1 MSTQFAAGRQRLLGH
16 LAALAFAALIAG
28 SFSLGDL
35 AVPYLAPAALNAVR
49 YLIALMVMLAVYV
62 ALFRGVPPAPTA
74 IWRYAILGGLMATYI
89 VLMFVALQIS
99 EPISTGAVF
108 TLIPLMSTGFGWLF
122 LRQTTGPI
130 VMAALLAA
138 ACGAV
143 WVIFKG
149 DLDAILAQRIGRGEA
164 IFFVGCAAHAAYAPL
179 VRKFNRG
186 EPIVYFTLMTIAA
199 GAVWVCLVGAQDLFN
214 TQWAALPVIVWVA
227 ILYLAVFA
235 TAGTF
240 FLVQF
245 ASVRLP
251 ASKVLTYGYL
261 TPVFVIFI
269 EGLIGHGWA
278 SASTLAGAT
287 VTAAALLIMALAP
300 DQ

>member
-1 MSTQFAAGRQRLLGH
+1 MNHQFAVGRQRLLGH
-16 LAALAFAALIAG
+16 LAALAFAALVAG

-35 AVPYLAPAALNAVR
+35 AAPHLAPAALNAVR
-49 YLIALMVMLAVYV
+49 YLIALLVMLAVYLT
-62 ALFRGVPPAPTA
+62 LFRSVPPPPTA
-74 IWRYAILGGLMATYI
+74 IWRYLILGGLMATFL

-99 EPISTGAVF
+99 TPVSTGTVF

-130 VMAALLAA
+130 VITALLAA

-149 DLDAILAQRIGRGEA
+149 DLEAILALRIGTGEA
-164 IFFVGCAAHAAYAPL
+164 IFFFGCAAHAAYAPL

-186 EPIVYFTLMTIAA
+186 EPIIYFTLMTIAS
-199 GAVWVCLVGAQDLFN
+199 GAVWVTLVGGPDLVL
-214 TQWAALPVIVWVA
+214 TEWSLLPAIVWIA
-227 ILYLAVFA
+227 IIYLAVFA

-269 EGLIGHGWA
+269 EGFIGHGWA
-278 SASTLAGAT
+278 SASTFAGAS
-287 VTAAALLIMALAP
+287 VTAGALLIMALAP
-300 DQ
+300 DK